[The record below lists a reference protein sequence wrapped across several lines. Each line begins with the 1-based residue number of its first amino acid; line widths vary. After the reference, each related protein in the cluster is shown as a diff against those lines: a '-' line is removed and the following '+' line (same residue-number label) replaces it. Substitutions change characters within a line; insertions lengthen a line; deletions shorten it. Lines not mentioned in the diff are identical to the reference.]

1 MPLDETVAVIETLDR
16 VRADWGLRFPGE
28 TPAEE
33 GKRTGAR
40 KGN

>member
-28 TPAEE
+28 TPTV
-33 GKRTGAR
+33 GGRGTGVVTSA
-40 KGN
+40 